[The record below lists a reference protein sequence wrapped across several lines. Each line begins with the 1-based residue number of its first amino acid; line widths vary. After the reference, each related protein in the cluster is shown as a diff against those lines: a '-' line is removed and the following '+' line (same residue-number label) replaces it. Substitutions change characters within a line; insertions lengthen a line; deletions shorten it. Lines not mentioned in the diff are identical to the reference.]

1 MTASDTPAVV
11 FFDLGDTLGTPVL
24 SPPPYHLVGFN
35 VFPFAQSVLGELQ
48 RRGLRLGVISNTG
61 DDGGP
66 AVNEVLRAAGLL
78 SYFDPSLLI
87 YSKDVGLT
95 KDSPEIFRR
104 AAERAGFADAPRRCL
119 FVGEDAK
126 ERGFALDAGWR
137 VAPHPLLVSEVL
149 AGQQLQY
156 IRITVPA
163 RNAASNWHDALRAL
177 PLVPLHVTGS
187 QGTTVYA
194 VTSLR
199 VVPTV
204 MNMRFELEL
213 LGAAD
218 VPLRTDLYILRDDAA
233 AASGFLSTRGESARF
248 FASDDD
254 ARLVLSSTAE
264 GLVVALPPE
273 RSLEEFHFDDARHG
287 HTIKLLPDPSLLEP
301 FRADDP
307 LRSPAWIRPS
317 AAAFVSSDLTP
328 QESQELAR
336 MTGAVLQDRAE
347 RYGGRRP
354 MSAAAPDVIA
364 SRHIFHAGNEA
375 ATKFVAQEFQ
385 SVGQGKLIVRLHK
398 FTHAGRQ
405 LYNIEAE
412 LAGASP
418 ELVLVTAHLD
428 STAAFSTPYDAAH
441 DPAPGVDD
449 DASGMAAVM
458 SIAERFVA
466 LSGSAPPNRTIRFVL
481 FNAEEH
487 GLVGSKAYARQ
498 QKLMNA
504 PIVAVFQM
512 DMVGYNRLLPRA
524 WELHAGY
531 SASQDVE
538 QRSLLLAKLLQRV
551 SAVVAPQLDAPQV
564 YTSATPEGD
573 PAEGRSDHAS
583 FHACG
588 YAACVASEDF
598 FGGPEPASP
607 AAEANPNYHKKDDT
621 FIDGDFAADIARVL
635 AAGAWVTAKA
645 SVAPDFANQFAARG
659 ASSMPREVDTRR
671 TNARFV

>member
-1 MTASDTPAVV
+1 
-11 FFDLGDTLGTPVL
+11 
-24 SPPPYHLVGFN
+24 
-35 VFPFAQSVLGELQ
+35 
-48 RRGLRLGVISNTG
+48 
-61 DDGGP
+61 
-66 AVNEVLRAAGLL
+66 
-78 SYFDPSLLI
+78 
-87 YSKDVGLT
+87 
-95 KDSPEIFRR
+95 
-104 AAERAGFADAPRRCL
+104 
-119 FVGEDAK
+119 
-126 ERGFALDAGWR
+126 
-137 VAPHPLLVSEVL
+137 
-149 AGQQLQY
+149 
-156 IRITVPA
+156 
-163 RNAASNWHDALRAL
+163 
-177 PLVPLHVTGS
+177 
-187 QGTTVYA
+187 
-194 VTSLR
+194 
-199 VVPTV
+199 
-204 MNMRFELEL
+204 
-213 LGAAD
+213 
-218 VPLRTDLYILRDDAA
+218 LRDDAA
-233 AASGFLSTRGESARF
+233 AASGFLSARGESARF
-248 FASDDD
+248 FASNDD

-287 HTIKLLPDPSLLEP
+287 HTLKLLPDPSLLEP
-301 FRADDP
+301 FRADYP
-307 LRSPAWIRPS
+307 QRSPAWIRPS

-336 MTGAVLQDRAE
+336 VTGPVLQDRAE

-375 ATKFVAQEFQ
+375 ATKFVAEEFQ
-385 SVGQGKLIVRLHK
+385 AVGQGKLTVRLHK

-405 LYNIEAE
+405 LYNVEAE
-412 LAGASP
+412 LTGASP

-428 STAAFSTPYDAAH
+428 STAASSTPYDAAR

-466 LSGSAPPNRTIRFVL
+466 LAGSALPNRTIRFVL

-524 WELHAGY
+524 WEIHAGY

-564 YTSATPEGD
+564 YSSATPGGRPGRGAERPRVLPRLRLRGVRGIRGLLRRTRAGIAGCRGQ
-573 PAEGRSDHAS
+573 PELPQEGRHLHRRRLRSRHRPRACRRGMGDGEGVGGRFRQPVHRQRSIIHAPRTR
-583 FHACG
+583 
-588 YAACVASEDF
+588 YAPYQRTPVQNHSRRRPGANAALI
-598 FGGPEPASP
+598 EPF
-607 AAEANPNYHKKDDT
+607 T
-621 FIDGDFAADIARVL
+621 FSRADRAR
-635 AAGAWVTAKA
+635 
-645 SVAPDFANQFAARG
+645 
-659 ASSMPREVDTRR
+659 
-671 TNARFV
+671 